1 MSRTSFARRTSLRRA
16 RRRRIDAASR
26 YLFLAAILLSVAVLA
41 ILLWDILRT
50 GLPRL
55 NWPFLTSYASRLAN
69 RSGIAAPLVGSL
81 YVIVLTAA
89 IALPVGVSTAIFL
102 EFYAEGESGSPLRRS
117 FTRFLGLNIDN
128 LAGVP
133 SIVYGLFGLAFFV
146 RWLHFDRSVLSAALT
161 LALMV
166 LPVIIVNTR
175 EAMRAV
181 PPSLAHG
188 AYALGASK
196 TQVIFTVVL
205 PAALGGILTG
215 TILSVSRAL
224 GESAPLLA
232 VGAWVY
238 VTNLPRTPLD
248 SFTVLPVQIYYWSS
262 MPQPAFREAA
272 AAAIIVLLVLLL
284 SLNGAAIW
292 LRGKYQKKA
301 EW

>member
-1 MSRTSFARRTSLRRA
+1 M
-16 RRRRIDAASR
+16 DAAAHG
-26 YLFLAAILLSVAVLA
+26 LFLLAIAVALVVLA
-41 ILLWDILRT
+41 MLLGDLLAT

-55 NWPFLTSYASRLAN
+55 SWSFLTSYASRVAG
-69 RSGIAAPLVGSL
+69 RAGIVAPLVGSF
-81 YVIVLTAA
+81 YVMLLTAA
-89 IALPVGVSTAIFL
+89 IALPVGVGAAIFL
-102 EFYAEGESGSPLRRS
+102 EFYAEGDRPSPLRRGL
-117 FTRFLGLNIDN
+117 TRLLQLNIDN

-146 RWLHFDRSVLSAALT
+146 RWLHLGRSVLAAALT

-166 LPVIIVNTR
+166 LPVVIVSTR
-175 EAMRAV
+175 EAVRAV
-181 PPSLAHG
+181 PASLVHG

-196 TQVIFTVVL
+196 TQVVFTVVL

-232 VGAWVY
+232 VGAWIY
-238 VTNLPRTPLD
+238 VTSLPRSPLD

-262 MPQPAFREAA
+262 MPQRGFREAA
-272 AAAIIVLLVLLL
+272 SAAILVLLAL
-284 SLNGAAIW
+284 LLGLNGIAIW
-292 LRGKYQKKA
+292 LRNRYQKKA

>member
-1 MSRTSFARRTSLRRA
+1 MNPVAA
-16 RRRRIDAASR
+16 RRRLRRRLDAASHW
-26 YLFLAAILLSVAVLA
+26 LFLLAIVVALAVLA
-41 ILLWDILRT
+41 ILLWDLLST

-55 NWPFLTSYASRLAN
+55 SWSFLTSHASRFAD
-69 RSGIAAPLVGSL
+69 RTGILAPLVGSF

-89 IALPVGVSTAIFL
+89 FALPVGVATAVFL
-102 EFYAEGESGSPLRRS
+102 EFYAEGDRPSPLRQS
-117 FTRFLGLNIDN
+117 LTQFLKLNIDN

-146 RWLHFDRSVLSAALT
+146 RWMQFGRSILAAALT

-175 EAMRAV
+175 EAIRAV

-196 TQVIFTVVL
+196 TQVIFTVIL
-205 PAALGGILTG
+205 PAALGGILTA

-238 VTNLPRTPLD
+238 VTSLPRTPLD
-248 SFTVLPVQIYYWSS
+248 SFTVLPVQIYYWAG
-262 MPQPAFREAA
+262 MPQKAFQEVASA
-272 AAAIIVLLVLLL
+272 GILVLLALLL
-284 SLNGAAIW
+284 SLNGIAIW
-292 LRGKYQKKA
+292 LRNKYQKKA